1 MKFLRCP
8 PNHYTKNEF
17 QNAFFVLPQRK
28 YFHFPQDTLYCAN
41 SAAATQKNL
50 IKLGCYEAPSQTLST
65 IPNASPRSTLKLVR
79 NLSRMRLEVRR
90 GSMSHSFSFVFADS
104 TDFFV
109 ARKIQSRRRG
119 TENDERDGKRSNW
132 VNCSRPRLPTR
143 GTETRKGKRT

>member
-1 MKFLRCP
+1 MSSKPLHQKRIPECIFRSPSKKVFPFP
-8 PNHYTKNEF
+8 PGY
-17 QNAFFVLPQRK
+17 FVLRK
-28 YFHFPQDTLYCAN
+28 LCCSNPEKSNQTWMLRSSQPNTVNYSECI
-41 SAAATQKNL
+41 SAFDFETREKPL
-50 IKLGCYEAPSQTLST
+50 PDAPGSS
-65 IPNASPRSTLKLVR
+65 
-79 NLSRMRLEVRR
+79 E